1 MDKTI
6 DNGIKTAFSYEVF
19 DRQVGNFYRMTKVLI
34 EGWED
39 YSSQEMTFDIMSLCT
54 KASRLCFMADQ
65 DLALQHTDVTQQR
78 KAQNEE
84 YLAAFDMLVNTGL
97 AKLLKSIMQGLS
109 EGRKVE
115 GHKSPMFTSHLS
127 GIIPKL
133 GDLLRMEGMTVE
145 GMTALN
151 DDFLQLEKDF
161 LKKFKATQFPG
172 VKHEERL
179 WNLFRLYALCCYL
192 FLHFRRVCNVT
203 DRGMEPE
210 EMGRLTELA
219 VQKYIDEKPGCQRLD
234 LYFSDLR
241 YDNDGKPLDEEC
253 LLDARRQL
261 KTGVPECFQLA
272 FLHHADDARQLGK
285 SLSGI
290 FFSSEEY
297 IALLDAV
304 AKYQIITRKIYELH
318 YPEES
323 THQLSNDVFY
333 PVVNGRTV
341 DMLELKRSI
350 TKMVALVRKKNQW
363 FCVWS
368 VLKHLNLIRT
378 DSTFSAFA
386 NQMMSDDWFGD
397 IDARRRFTGDNL
409 SDFSHYFAEYDYKQ
423 WTKEM
428 FQEKKELYGM
438 TKWSDSL
445 FDTFSALCREMEKSI
460 WGYRFLG

>member
-1 MDKTI
+1 MI
-6 DNGIKTAFSYEVF
+6 DNGTKTAFSYEVF
-19 DRQVGNFYRMTKVLI
+19 DRQVGNFYRMIKVLV

-84 YLAAFDMLVNTGL
+84 YLAAFDMLVSKDLNQ
-97 AKLLKSIMQGLS
+97 LLKSVLQGLRF
-109 EGRKVE
+109 GQKVE
-115 GHKSPMFTSHLS
+115 GHKSPMFTSELS

-145 GMTALN
+145 SMTALN
-151 DDFLQLEKDF
+151 DEFLQLEKDF

-172 VKHEERL
+172 VRHEERL
-179 WNLFRLYALCCYL
+179 WNLFRLYTLCCYL
-192 FLHFRRVCNVT
+192 LLHFRRVCNVT
-203 DRGMEPE
+203 NRGMEPE

-219 VQKYIDEKPGCQRLD
+219 VQKYITEAPGSQQLD
-234 LYFSDLR
+234 LYFSNLR
-241 YDNDGKPLDEEC
+241 YDNDGKPLGEVR

-261 KTGVPECFQLA
+261 KAWVPECFQLA
-272 FLHHADDARQLGK
+272 FLHYADDARQLGK

-290 FFSSEEY
+290 IFSSEEF

-304 AKYQIITRKIYELH
+304 AKYQVITRKIYELH
-318 YPEES
+318 YPEEKAQ
-323 THQLSNDVFY
+323 QLSNDVFY

-341 DMLELKRSI
+341 DMRELKKSI
-350 TKMVALVRKKNQW
+350 AKMVALVRKKNQW

-423 WTKEM
+423 WKKEM
-428 FQEKKELYGM
+428 FQEKKKLYGM

-445 FDTFSALCREMEKSI
+445 FDTFSTLCREMEKSI

>member
-1 MDKTI
+1 
-6 DNGIKTAFSYEVF
+6 
-19 DRQVGNFYRMTKVLI
+19 
-34 EGWED
+34 
-39 YSSQEMTFDIMSLCT
+39 
-54 KASRLCFMADQ
+54 
-65 DLALQHTDVTQQR
+65 
-78 KAQNEE
+78 
-84 YLAAFDMLVNTGL
+84 
-97 AKLLKSIMQGLS
+97 
-109 EGRKVE
+109 
-115 GHKSPMFTSHLS
+115 
-127 GIIPKL
+127 
-133 GDLLRMEGMTVE
+133 
-145 GMTALN
+145 
-151 DDFLQLEKDF
+151 
-161 LKKFKATQFPG
+161 
-172 VKHEERL
+172 
-179 WNLFRLYALCCYL
+179 
-192 FLHFRRVCNVT
+192 
-203 DRGMEPE
+203 MEPE

-272 FLHHADDARQLGK
+272 FLHHADDDRQLGK

-304 AKYQIITRKIYELH
+304 AKYQVVTRKIYELH
-318 YPEES
+318 YPEEK

-341 DMLELKRSI
+341 DMLELKKSI
-350 TKMVALVRKKNQW
+350 TKMVTLVRKKNQW

-386 NQMMSDDWFGD
+386 NQMMSDDCFGD

-409 SDFSHYFAEYDYKQ
+409 SDFSP
-423 WTKEM
+423 
-428 FQEKKELYGM
+428 L
-438 TKWSDSL
+438 L
-445 FDTFSALCREMEKSI
+445 R
-460 WGYRFLG
+460 RV